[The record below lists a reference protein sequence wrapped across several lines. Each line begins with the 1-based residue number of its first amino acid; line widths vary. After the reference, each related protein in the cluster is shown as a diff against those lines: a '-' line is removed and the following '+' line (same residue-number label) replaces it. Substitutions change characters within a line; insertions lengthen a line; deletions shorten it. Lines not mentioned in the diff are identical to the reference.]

1 MTKVMKV
8 GSKIKCITARDFELM
23 KGISKTG
30 LTSQFDA
37 I

>member
-1 MTKVMKV
+1 MARVMKV
-8 GSKIKCITARDFELM
+8 GFKIKCITARDFELM

-30 LTSQFDA
+30 LTSQFDS